1 MPTYNILGLN
11 IFIPDLNDIYNAI
24 VQPVYQVIQSAVNFA
39 YQGIITVINSVI
51 SSVTAGINSLS
62 STMSSLFTSIQ
73 SGLNYISSVVVNSLS
88 GIVSSVYNALQGVY
102 SFISNTVVPAIQSGF
117 NYVSSA
123 VYSALT
129 SIQSS
134 IYSGISS
141 LGSTLSSIG
150 NSIVQQVSGFVG
162 YVGQGINSLGGA
174 LSSIGNSITSALSG
188 VYNAL
193 RADLGAVGQSI
204 ASSVTGTVNSIG
216 KALGDIGKAIVDA
229 LNQYIVAPLQAF
241 IRAAGQSIHSAIA
254 SFDAGVKKL
263 ILGILPK
270 TPDDAVNAAINAST
284 VGLIA
289 LISGEVIGLAVEAV
303 YPTKHWGIPE
313 AIRHGLEYT
322 GVLSIMASL
331 YEIIIHSS
339 YGTLMQYYFNYN
351 IQPRRIDIDRAIRAV
366 WFNVLSIDDLKTE
379 LRYEGYSND
388 AIQAIVSSIYRPMS
402 PFILERLAELQ
413 VVSDDFVLKQL
424 LREGFDPADV
434 KDMLIGFKNL
444 ALQGFQSSAKSMIF
458 SMYKDGFINADLAQK
473 IMQVFAVPAEQQ
485 KWILTLANYQFK
497 YEQQQLLKEYI
508 LDAIPKAV
516 LSPDAAVSA
525 LVAIG
530 MDKTRAEILV
540 KIKGITTAPPPPK
553 SVRENILKEA
563 LAIPLE
569 VS

>member
-11 IFIPDLNDIYNAI
+11 IFIPDLNDIYNAV
-24 VQPVYQVIQSAVNFA
+24 VQPVYQVVQSAINYA
-39 YQGIITVINSVI
+39 YQGIVTAINSIVQSVI
-51 SSVTAGINSLS
+51 SGINSLS
-62 STMSSLFTSIQ
+62 STMSSLFNSIQ
-73 SGLNYISSVVVNSLS
+73 SGLNYIYSSIVNSLS
-88 GIVSSVYNALQGVY
+88 YIASSVYNALQGVY
-102 SFISNTVVPAIQSGF
+102 SFITGTVVPSIQSGL
-117 NYVSSA
+117 NYVSRA

-129 SIQSS
+129 TIQSG
-134 IYSGISS
+134 IYSGISY
-141 LGSTLSSIG
+141 LGNTLTSIA
-150 NSIVQQVSGFVG
+150 NSIVQNVSGFVG
-162 YVGQGINSLGGA
+162 YVGKGINSFFGA
-174 LSSIGNSITSALSG
+174 LSAIGNSISSALSG

-193 RADLGAVGQSI
+193 RADLGAVGHSI
-204 ASSVTGTVNSIG
+204 ASSVTGTVNSVG
-216 KALGDIGKAIVDA
+216 NALSGIGKAIIDA
-229 LNQYIVAPLQAF
+229 LNKYIVEPLQAF
-241 IRAAGQSIHSAIA
+241 IRGAGQSIHSAIA

-270 TPDDAVNAAINAST
+270 TPNDAVNAAINAST
-284 VGLIA
+284 VGLIS
-289 LISGEVIGLAVEAV
+289 LIGGEVIGLAIEAV

-322 GVLSIMASL
+322 GVLSIMSSL

-339 YGTLMQYYFNYN
+339 YGTLMQYYFNYT
-351 IQPRRIDIDRAIRAV
+351 IQPKRIDIQNAIRAV

-434 KDMLIGFKNL
+434 KDMLIGFQNL

-458 SMYKDGFINADLAQK
+458 SMYKDGFINVDLAQK
-473 IMQVFAVPAEQQ
+473 IMQVFAVPSEQQ

-508 LDAIPKAV
+508 LDAIPKNV
-516 LSPDAAVSA
+516 LSPEAAVSA